1 MKHIF
6 VRSLLVLLF
15 ALVLVGNLF
24 ADDDLPFGTYPQALG
39 AYVGRIS
46 GIGIGYQKWNDTYG
60 FQFAAGGMYHP
71 LMEGGH
77 DIFNYNAGAQLQY
90 PLFSDDYSTWLAGRL
105 YVFGGLNHR
114 GYKEAV
120 YDESSYSYVE
130 GDFHAEFGLGGGI
143 GVEGVL
149 FQHFA
154 VSVELVYGLF
164 WRPLEEKLPEQ
175 FLLEMLPQVSLR
187 YRY

>member
-1 MKHIF
+1 MK
-6 VRSLLVLLF
+6 
-15 ALVLVGNLF
+15 
-24 ADDDLPFGTYPQALG
+24 
-39 AYVGRIS
+39 
-46 GIGIGYQKWNDTYG
+46 
-60 FQFAAGGMYHP
+60 AATVT
-71 LMEGGH
+71 L
-77 DIFNYNAGAQLQY
+77 
-90 PLFSDDYSTWLAGRL
+90 
-105 YVFGGLNHR
+105 
-114 GYKEAV
+114 K
-120 YDESSYSYVE
+120 

>member
-24 ADDDLPFGTYPQALG
+24 ADDDLPFDTYPQALG

-77 DIFNYNAGAQLQY
+77 DIFNYKRGSTAAVS
-90 PLFSDDYSTWLAGRL
+90 PLLGRL
-105 YVFGGLNHR
+105 LHLACRPSVRLRRTQPSGVQG
-114 GYKEAV
+114 
-120 YDESSYSYVE
+120 S
-130 GDFHAEFGLGGGI
+130 GI
-143 GVEGVL
+143 
-149 FQHFA
+149 
-154 VSVELVYGLF
+154 
-164 WRPLEEKLPEQ
+164 R
-175 FLLEMLPQVSLR
+175 
-187 YRY
+187 